1 MKAMI
6 LAAGKGERMRPLT
19 LTTPKPLLMVRSRP
33 LIEHH
38 ILALKSAGIG
48 HIVINV
54 SWLGEKIEHH
64 LGTGERFGVCLEYS
78 HEATPLETAG
88 GIQKTLP
95 KLTTETP
102 WFIVVNGD
110 VWTDYDYR
118 ELVQLGH
125 QLETSTTGTQA
136 SETES
141 RPHEI
146 KGHLVLVDNPTHHPE
161 GDFALSAGQGPIK
174 AIQNSGQQ
182 QYTFSGI
189 SLLNASL
196 FGELKPGVAPLAP
209 LLRNAIAKGQISGE
223 YFNGE
228 WSDIGTPERLAQVNS
243 THQV

>member
-64 LGTGERFGVCLEYS
+64 LGTGERFGVRLEYS

-88 GIQKTLP
+88 GIQKALP
-95 KLTTETP
+95 KLTTDTP
-102 WFIVVNGD
+102 WFLVVNGD
-110 VWTDYDYR
+110 VWTDYDYSG
-118 ELVQLGH
+118 LVQLGQ
-125 QLETSTTGTQA
+125 QLESSTIGT
-136 SETES
+136 
-141 RPHEI
+141 HEI
-146 KGHLVLVDNPTHHPE
+146 KGHLVLVDNPAHHPE

-209 LLRNAIAKGQISGE
+209 LLRSAIAEGQISGE
-223 YFNGE
+223 HFHGE
-228 WSDIGTPERLAQVNS
+228 WSDIGTPERLAQINS